1 MVAWLIALYLPPPP
15 SSPPPTLPPFLP
27 PSLPPFLPPSLPPSP
42 PPPLPTAVELTY
54 GAVYCFKCKDY
65 IYDAELDGISREID
79 QQLAHTK
86 FHGESLLH
94 VHVLCIG

>member
-1 MVAWLIALYLPPPP
+1 MIDCFIPPSPSLLSSSHPPSLSLPPP
-15 SSPPPTLPPFLP
+15 
-27 PSLPPFLPPSLPPSP
+27 SLSPSP